1 MELKARPHR
10 VRWSRGSGSVSLGV
24 PLGEGPKSPA
34 PAVSAPHPK
43 GLRGKLT
50 HDRSRLGKVSRVI
63 IAHNPVG
70 PADDPSTSD
79 VLAQVELVAGALA
92 ELGIAATRLGVAD
105 WRIWEDLQRLGA
117 AQGRGG
123 PGSRGTA
130 GTAGLAP
137 GTVVFNLVEAPPGMP
152 GVHPATA
159 AALELLDL
167 PFSGSSAAALWL
179 STDKLATRALLAAEG
194 VPVPAGGR
202 LDRLG
207 DPGDNGRDGSDEV
220 NAGDGRGPGGAEV
233 LDRVPPPWI
242 LKPACEDASLGLD
255 GDAVCATRAA
265 ALARAAELLRRFP
278 GQPLVVERYL
288 PGRELNVSLLAAPR
302 RDQRDPR
309 QPPMVL
315 PVAEIEFV
323 DYPPGMPRI
332 VGYEAK
338 WQPDSFAYTH
348 TVRRFPSEA
357 AEAPLLAE
365 ARRLA
370 LAAWRACG
378 LSGYGRVDLRLDERG
393 VPHVLEVN
401 ANPCL
406 AADAGFMAAA
416 EQAGLSAAEVISR
429 ILADAV
435 ARHRCDR
442 RERVDR
448 VDRVDQVDRVDRRE
462 RPQDA
467 PAPSLPVAGGVSF

>member
-1 MELKARPHR
+1 
-10 VRWSRGSGSVSLGV
+10 
-24 PLGEGPKSPA
+24 
-34 PAVSAPHPK
+34 
-43 GLRGKLT
+43 LT
-50 HDRSRLGKVSRVI
+50 HYRSRLGKVARVI
-63 IAHNPVG
+63 VAHNPVG

-92 ELGIAATRLGVAD
+92 ELGIAATRLAIAD

-117 AQGRGG
+117 AQGPGG
-123 PGSRGTA
+123 AGSRGTA
-130 GTAGLAP
+130 APAALAP
-137 GTVVFNLVEAPPGMP
+137 GTVVFNLVEAPPGIP

-159 AALELLDL
+159 AALELLGL

-179 STDKLATRALLAAEG
+179 STDKLATRALLAADG
-194 VPVPAGGR
+194 VPVPPGGR
-202 LDRLG
+202 LDHLG
-207 DPGDNGRDGSDEV
+207 DPS
-220 NAGDGRGPGGAEV
+220 PCGAEV

-242 LKPACEDASLGLD
+242 LKPAYEDASLGLD

-309 QPPMVL
+309 HSPMVL

-338 WQPDSFAYTH
+338 WQPESFAYTH
-348 TVRRFPSEA
+348 TVRRFPREA
-357 AEAPLLAE
+357 AAAPLLAE
-365 ARRLA
+365 TRRLA

-378 LSGYGRVDLRLDERG
+378 LSGYGRVDLRLDEHG

-416 EQAGLSAAEVISR
+416 EQAGLTAAEVISR

-435 ARHRCDR
+435 ARHRVDR

-448 VDRVDQVDRVDRRE
+448 LARVNRVDRVDRRE
-462 RPQDA
+462 RVDRLARRHEA
-467 PAPSLPVAGGVSF
+467 PAPSLPLAGGVAFQRTS

>member
-1 MELKARPHR
+1 MELKARAHR
-10 VRWSRGSGSVSLGV
+10 GRWSR
-24 PLGEGPKSPA
+24 P
-34 PAVSAPHPK
+34 
-43 GLRGKLT
+43 
-50 HDRSRLGKVSRVI
+50 GKVARVVV
-63 IAHNPVG
+63 AHNPVG

-92 ELGIAATRLGVAD
+92 ELGIAATRLGIAD
-105 WRIWEDLQRLGA
+105 WRIWEDLQLLA
-117 AQGRGG
+117 AQGRPGGSGG
-123 PGSRGTA
+123 PGRRGTA
-130 GTAGLAP
+130 GPAGLAP

-159 AALELLDL
+159 AALELLGL

-202 LDRLG
+202 LDHLG
-207 DPGDNGRDGSDEV
+207 DPGSCGT
-220 NAGDGRGPGGAEV
+220 AV

-265 ALARAAELLRRFP
+265 ALARAAELLHRFP

-288 PGRELNVSLLAAPR
+288 PGRELNVSLLAAPP
-302 RDQRDPR
+302 RDPR
-309 QPPMVL
+309 DPRDSLDQRQPPIVL
-315 PVAEIEFV
+315 PVAEIEFE

-332 VGYEAK
+332 VSYEAK
-338 WQPDSFAYTH
+338 WQPESFAYTH

-370 LAAWRACG
+370 LAAWRVCG
-378 LSGYGRVDLRLDERG
+378 LSGYGRVDLRLDEHG

-416 EQAGLSAAEVISR
+416 EEAGLSASEVISR
-429 ILADAV
+429 LLADAV
-435 ARHRCDR
+435 ARHR
-442 RERVDR
+442 
-448 VDRVDQVDRVDRRE
+448 VDRRE
-462 RPQDA
+462 QADRLERADRADRAERLGRLERREPA
-467 PAPSLPVAGGVSF
+467 PAHALPLAGGVAS